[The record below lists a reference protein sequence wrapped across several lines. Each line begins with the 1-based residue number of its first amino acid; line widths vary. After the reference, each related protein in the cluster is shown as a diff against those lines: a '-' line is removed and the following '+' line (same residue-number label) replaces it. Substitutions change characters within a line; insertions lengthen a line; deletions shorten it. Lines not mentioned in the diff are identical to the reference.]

1 MNKGARIA
9 LLIAPL
15 LLALGAV
22 SAVSAQDVDLLACL
36 LYPSTSPR
44 DRTRPRMPSSA

>member
-22 SAVSAQDVDLLACL
+22 SAVSAQDVDLLARL
-36 LYPSTSPR
+36 LQTPESTL
-44 DRTRPRMPSSA
+44 ALVA